1 MQAASAELDKVSKQ
15 FSNFKNTASCQLAA
29 EHDKGRALRQ
39 EVAELKAQLTSAEDG
54 RVTAEGFM
62 RELQKSQAAHESA
75 LALKVDH
82 VFTSPSLFF
91 PHHFHPVFGGGM
103 CSEQCSCR
111 RVAGSVGS

>member
-15 FSNFKNTASCQLAA
+15 FSNFKITASCQLAA

-39 EVAELKAQLTSAEDG
+39 EVAELKAQLTTAEDG

-62 RELQKSQAAHESA
+62 KELQKSQAAHESA

-82 VFTSPSLFF
+82 DSLPVSPSSL
-91 PHHFHPVFGGGM
+91 PPGLWR
-103 CSEQCSCR
+103 SQSSCQ